1 MFYCVNLRKKNC
13 NLNYDSNSKV
23 LSLNDDSLTVNR
35 LYSVQATPS
44 SEHAY
49 LMADLT
55 TPYQSKKT
63 LLFRSDS
70 WLVNDDD
77 DADDH
82 VLVEQLNKKIETL
95 SGPDCVLLTDCVE
108 ARLHGTTSMNDL
120 YPTKTRLVAPRALYM
135 EDASNIDVIFC
146 ERVTSYTKSFDMVL
160 VMKTGKTVTHS
171 CISRKKINMFA
182 EWAKHNNLEFYQTGP
197 DPLPWSAVMKRHA
210 DGESWES
217 IYKLV
222 THVSDDDEESSEWE
236 EGNTD
241 PEDEEEDLDFLEDES
256 EEEEEFLE
264 DDFSDESDE
273 EGDYEPDAKRR
284 KT

>member
-23 LSLNDDSLTVNR
+23 LTLNDDSLTVER
-35 LYSVQATPS
+35 LYSVQATQS

-49 LMADLT
+49 LMAHLA
-55 TPYQSKKT
+55 TPYQNKKT

-82 VLVEQLNKKIETL
+82 VLVEQLNTKMETL

-120 YPTKTRLVAPRALYM
+120 YPTKTRLVAPRTLYM

-146 ERVTSYTKSFDMVL
+146 ERVTSYTRSFDMVL

-171 CISRKKINMFA
+171 CISRKKINMFV
-182 EWAKHNNLEFYQTGP
+182 EWAKQNNLEFYQTGP
-197 DPLPWSAVMKRHA
+197 DPLPWGAVMKRHN
-210 DGESWES
+210 DGESWEA
-217 IYKLV
+217 IFKLI
-222 THVSDDDEESSEWE
+222 THVSDDEEESSEWE

-241 PEDEEEDLDFLEDES
+241 PEEEEEELDFLEDES
-256 EEEEEFLE
+256 EEEEFIE

-273 EGDYEPDAKRR
+273 EGDYEPNAKRR

>member
-13 NLNYDSNSKV
+13 NLNYDSDSKV

-35 LYSVQATPS
+35 LYSVQATQS

-49 LMADLT
+49 LMAHLG
-55 TPYQSKKT
+55 TPYQNKKT

-82 VLVEQLNKKIETL
+82 VLVEQLNTKMETL

-120 YPTKTRLVAPRALYM
+120 YPTKTRLVAPKTLYM

-171 CISRKKINMFA
+171 CISRKKINMFV
-182 EWAKHNNLEFYQTGP
+182 EWAKQNNLEFYQTGP

-210 DGESWES
+210 DGESWEA
-217 IYKLV
+217 IYKLI
-222 THVSDDDEESSEWE
+222 THVSDDEDEVSEWS

-256 EEEEEFLE
+256 EEEEEFVE
-264 DDFSDESDE
+264 DDFSESDE